1 MYTLAIDNVV
11 EVPVKFTLKVGKVN
25 KPFNAILIARRLT
38 REESDAMA
46 SDLSIKDF
54 LLENVS
60 GWSEQRLVLDDATGE
75 PAAFSRDALD
85 AFLSV
90 SGVLAIC
97 WNAYQR
103 ECAGKEKN

>member
-1 MYTLAIDNVV
+1 MFKLAIDNVV

-38 REESDAMA
+38 KEESDAMSA
-46 SDLSIKDF
+46 DLSIKDF
-54 LLENVS
+54 LLDNVS
-60 GWSEQRLVLDDATGE
+60 DWREQRLVLDDATGE

-97 WNAYQR
+97 WSAYTR